1 MKPKSANGPQGG
13 YVLATGEAATHRLRV
28 LHDLYGPGARSVLLR
43 AGLRRGMRVA
53 DLGCGVG
60 MVTRLLAELV
70 GADGQVVGVDASD
83 EQVAQARLLLPA
95 GCSNVSF
102 VKASATDTGLPP
114 ESFDLVYC
122 RFLLIHLTD
131 PHLAL
136 REMRGLL
143 KPDGILV
150 VEDGDLTSAGSQ
162 PPSALDAFADLWGR
176 LGLARGLNY
185 TLGRE
190 LFEMVL
196 AAEFPSADMT
206 FNQPVVARG
215 ETKRLLEWSV
225 AEAGEAFVSAGL
237 VTSEE
242 LDRILHE
249 MRRVAD
255 DETVLALM
263 PRMSQVWARKRAPST
278 SVAA

>member
-1 MKPKSANGPQGG
+1 I
-13 YVLATGEAATHRLRV
+13 
-28 LHDLYGPGARSVLLR
+28 
-43 AGLRRGMRVA
+43 
-53 DLGCGVG
+53 
-60 MVTRLLAELV
+60 
-70 GADGQVVGVDASD
+70 
-83 EQVAQARLLLPA
+83 AQARLLLPA

-102 VKASATDTGLPP
+102 VQASATDTGLPR

-122 RFLLIHLTD
+122 RFLLIHLTE

-162 PPSALDAFADLWGR
+162 PSSALDAFADLWGR

-190 LFEMVL
+190 LFELVL

-225 AEAGEAFVSAGL
+225 REAADAFVSAGL
-237 VTSEE
+237 VPSEE
-242 LDRILHE
+242 LDRTLQE
-249 MRRVAD
+249 SRRRAE
-255 DETVLALM
+255 DEPVLAVM
-263 PRMSQVWARKRAPST
+263 PRMSQVWARKRVPS